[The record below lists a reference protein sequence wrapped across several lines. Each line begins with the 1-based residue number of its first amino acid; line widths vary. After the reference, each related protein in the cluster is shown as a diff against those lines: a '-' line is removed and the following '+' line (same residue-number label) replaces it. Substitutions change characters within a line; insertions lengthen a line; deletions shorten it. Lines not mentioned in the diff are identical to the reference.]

1 MQSIDYVSR
10 PPRIYRSA
18 LGAQGE
24 RETINQPPGAKRKPE
39 LCLRAIYPKVGEIR
53 NSLSGRWRMIG
64 PTVVSR
70 HLHAFDHQRRY
81 FWSTLAMLRLPGFS
95 IGEIQAKFGEAAEQE
110 NAGP

>member
-1 MQSIDYVSR
+1 
-10 PPRIYRSA
+10 
-18 LGAQGE
+18 
-24 RETINQPPGAKRKPE
+24 
-39 LCLRAIYPKVGEIR
+39 
-53 NSLSGRWRMIG
+53 MIG